1 MIVVPTCEIVT
12 GVMRLLMMFWN
23 SARSKRPPSQFAVP
37 PSSIWV
43 AVSGFR
49 FGLPK
54 VVVVPI
60 GATVKLAPSSV
71 PVGARKPV
79 DAPARRLSQSV
90 AATVAPTD

>member
-1 MIVVPTCEIVT
+1 
-12 GVMRLLMMFWN
+12 MRLLMMFWN
-23 SARSKRPPSQFAVP
+23 SARSSRPPSQFAVP

-49 FGLPK
+49 LGLPK
-54 VVVVPI
+54 VVVPI

-79 DAPARRLSQSV
+79 EAPSAQVQPVGGGQVAPAE
-90 AATVAPTD
+90 